1 MDYYQTLGINK
12 SASAEEIKSAYRK
25 QALEWHPDR
34 NKDPKA
40 ATKFKEVTEAYEVL
54 SDPQK
59 KQMYDQYGSAA
70 FNHGQHQG
78 PFQYTYRSYGGGGQN
93 PFEGINVDFGGFSD
107 PFELFEQFFGGGL
120 GNMYGGGGRSR
131 QRRATY
137 SLGLTFLEAA
147 NGAEKNVE
155 IGGKETKIKIP
166 AGVDDGTRVRF
177 GDFDVIVSV
186 WPDKIFKRDGLDIH
200 VEVKVDFDQA
210 ILGTTVEVP
219 TINGPVSLKI
229 PPGTQPDAVIR
240 LGGRGIRSPH
250 SGRIGDEYVHIS
262 IKIPTKLTREQKES
276 LENFHSSSKKRTG
289 WF

>member
-107 PFELFEQFFGGGL
+107 PFELFEQFFWRWAWEHVWRLWPKSVAPGYIFAGADIL
-120 GNMYGGGGRSR
+120 RSR
-131 QRRATY
+131 
-137 SLGLTFLEAA
+137 
-147 NGAEKNVE
+147 
-155 IGGKETKIKIP
+155 
-166 AGVDDGTRVRF
+166 
-177 GDFDVIVSV
+177 
-186 WPDKIFKRDGLDIH
+186 
-200 VEVKVDFDQA
+200 
-210 ILGTTVEVP
+210 
-219 TINGPVSLKI
+219 
-229 PPGTQPDAVIR
+229 
-240 LGGRGIRSPH
+240 
-250 SGRIGDEYVHIS
+250 
-262 IKIPTKLTREQKES
+262 
-276 LENFHSSSKKRTG
+276 
-289 WF
+289 